1 MECKHNTA
9 DGCKAYPHRTECIGK
24 VCECFVPE
32 ENYQAYIDELH
43 RQIDEQ
49 LDIIIA
55 LTDKLD
61 KYEDALLNV
70 ALKLDW
76 GQEDDRV

>member
-32 ENYQAYIDELH
+32 EDYQAYIDELH
-43 RQIDEQ
+43 KQIETLYETITEQ
-49 LDIIIA
+49 A
-55 LTDKLD
+55 NKLD
-61 KYEDALLNV
+61 EYEQAMIDAF
-70 ALKLDW
+70 KKW
-76 GQEDDRV
+76 SRI

>member
-1 MECKHNTA
+1 MGCKYETA

-24 VCECFVPE
+24 VCECYVPE
-32 ENYQAYIDELH
+32 YDYQAYIDELH

-49 LDIIIA
+49 LDIITA

-70 ALKLDW
+70 ALKL
-76 GQEDDRV
+76 GVEK